1 MLNMEWNATMQL
13 KNVMACKVKQY
24 SVFLVCNMS
33 HNRLLLYCIQLNLRC
48 TIVIKNHKLPRIY
61 HRTQRFSSGLLVSI
75 E

>member
-13 KNVMACKVKQY
+13 KIFMACKVKQY

-33 HNRLLLYCIQLNLRC
+33 YNRLLLYSIWLNLRC
-48 TIVIKNHKLPRIY
+48 KIVIKIHKLPRIY
-61 HRTQRFSSGLLVSI
+61 HRRRRFSSGLLVST